1 MLKGKKVVLR
11 EKRLEDAAN
20 DYAWRSDEEL
30 ARLDAAPTLR
40 MSFMEFLANYADEL
54 RYPSPQRR
62 RFAIETLDGKHIGN
76 CMYYDIDEDRGE
88 AELGIMIGDR
98 DYWDQGYGADAI
110 TTLLDHIFST
120 TKLNRIYLNTL
131 EWNIRAQRCFQKC
144 GFVPI
149 EQARRHNRD
158 FIVMEIY
165 RSSWERSASAKG
177 VRARKEKREG

>member
-1 MLKGKKVVLR
+1 VLKGKKVVLR

-30 ARLDAAPTLR
+30 ARLDAAPTLKAP
-40 MSFMEFLANYADEL
+40 FIEFLASYADEL

-110 TTLLDHIFST
+110 TTLLDHIFSI

-131 EWNIRAQRCFQKC
+131 DWNIRAQRCFQKC
-144 GFVPI
+144 GFVPL
-149 EQARRHNRD
+149 ERAKRHNRN
-158 FIVMEIY
+158 FIIMEIH
-165 RSSWERSASAKG
+165 RSSREKG
-177 VRARKEKREG
+177 LSVKGHKKKQEG